1 MSVTMNIRKNENDRK
16 KINKKTAVLAS
27 VTCDIKEDTSLFS
40 PVMLVSR
47 SALGE
52 NWAAGNYADI
62 PEFGGRYYFID
73 DVTAATGNMLEFHLT
88 VDPLMSYAGKIMGTA
103 FQIARSEDLSSPYY
117 VDTEKPLQTSKFV
130 EKHILGHIPQDLTGN
145 KYVITV
151 AGGT

>member
-1 MSVTMNIRKNENDRK
+1 MSVVMNIRRNENDRK

-40 PVMLVSR
+40 PVMLVNR

-62 PEFGGRYYFID
+62 PAFGGRYYFID
-73 DVTAATGNMLEFHLT
+73 DIKAVTGNMLEFYLT
-88 VDPLMSYAGKIMGTA
+88 VDPLMSYSGKIMGTS

-151 AGGT
+151 AGGV